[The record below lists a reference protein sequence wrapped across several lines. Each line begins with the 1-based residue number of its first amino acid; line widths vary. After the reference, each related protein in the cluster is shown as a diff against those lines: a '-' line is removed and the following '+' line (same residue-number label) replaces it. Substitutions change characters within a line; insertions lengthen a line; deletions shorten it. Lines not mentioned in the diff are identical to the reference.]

1 MDEAVQLIDQILK
14 EKLEASRVDII
25 DDSHKHRGH
34 KAAGGGGHYS
44 VIVVSSQFENV
55 NLVDQRRLVYSA
67 LDDQING
74 SPKVIHAIQI
84 KTLTPAQWAAAPR
97 GPIVDGAN
105 RARPGA
111 N

>member
-1 MDEAVQLIDQILK
+1 MDNSVAVIDQILK
-14 EKLEASRVDII
+14 EKLEALHVGII

-44 VIVVSSQFENV
+44 VTVVSSKFENV

-74 SPKVIHAIQI
+74 EPKMIHALQI
-84 KTLTPAQWAAAPR
+84 KTLTPEQWAAASR
-97 GPIVDGAN
+97 GADLKP
-105 RARPGA
+105 
-111 N
+111 

>member
-1 MDEAVQLIDQILK
+1 MDEAVQLIDQVLK

-44 VIVVSSQFENV
+44 VIVVSSKFENV
-55 NLVDQRRLVYSA
+55 NLIDQRRLVYSA

-74 SPKVIHAIQI
+74 SPKVIHALQI
-84 KTLTPAQWAAAPR
+84 KTLTPAQWSEQTA
-97 GPIVDGAN
+97 
-105 RARPGA
+105 
-111 N
+111 